1 MVNSKE
7 DRRYRIISTLFV
19 VLPTTFI
26 MSFLSSITK
35 EVLTKNW
42 INELFKSWLISIPVV
57 YACVIVL
64 LPLANRITS
73 KLLDRKVQS

>member
-19 VLPTTFI
+19 VLPTTFL